1 MHESPAA
8 NSSAIRSF
16 QNHTREYIPSIK
28 MAVTSLLNTLK
39 SAYQLRQ
46 SVSAQSQSYLQRL
59 SSAQER
65 LVSIGPQLA
74 ETDDLF
80 GHSQESYDLLREVET
95 LAEGYGEGLL
105 EGFRRGLWKIR
116 RTKRLERVKEEIST
130 LRQQERRAR
139 KAWGD
144 VSASGGVIWGF
155 VTDLSDDDDDVPS
168 PISNGVGDTDSDS
181 VSRKDVE
188 MYISTL
194 SKTPLFEKVAMQLK
208 EHLSILVMSI
218 QTSPQ
223 IDVATSPLR
232 LDSSDDMLSIK
243 TREGPAVYEQLLRDK
258 TKAEERARNFESRVK
273 NLEEMLHRQFRTPP
287 RNFSPIPLG
296 SGPSSPRNNIDGF
309 DEPLLG
315 RSVIRGGSP
324 DIAALQKR
332 IQDLEREKA
341 DIMDRFTETA
351 GTKSDLM
358 ANLEEQTKLFQAE
371 REDLVRKTNELERDV
386 ERCETEINRFEELV
400 PKMESEMDTLR
411 KGRQNLLREMNLL
424 QTESGA
430 KIKELEEAKTAAE
443 DKMMAL
449 EREGE
454 TAAAEQERINGELR
468 KASTAAENAS
478 LELEKIRR
486 LSDEHKV
493 EHDRLEKLEDDLRVA
508 KQKTANV
515 ESEKA
520 AAQAQHA
527 DAVNALRNELSAL
540 RERIADALG
549 LDKRRWETES
559 LLHAIGKKLAS
570 KDQRVSEVFPQLHL
584 Y

>member
-1 MHESPAA
+1 
-8 NSSAIRSF
+8 
-16 QNHTREYIPSIK
+16 
-28 MAVTSLLNTLK
+28 V
-39 SAYQLRQ
+39 
-46 SVSAQSQSYLQRL
+46 
-59 SSAQER
+59 
-65 LVSIGPQLA
+65 
-74 ETDDLF
+74 
-80 GHSQESYDLLREVET
+80 
-95 LAEGYGEGLL
+95 
-105 EGFRRGLWKIR
+105 
-116 RTKRLERVKEEIST
+116 
-130 LRQQERRAR
+130 ERRAR

-155 VTDLSDDDDDVPS
+155 VNDLSDDEDDVQS
-168 PISNGVGDTDSDS
+168 PISNGVGDTDGDS
-181 VSRKDVE
+181 VTRKDIE

-194 SKTPLFEKVAMQLK
+194 FKTPLFEKVAMSLK
-208 EHLSILVMSI
+208 EHLSILVMSV
-218 QTSPQ
+218 QSSPP

-232 LDSSDDMLSIK
+232 LESSDDMLSLK
-243 TREGPAVYEQLLRDK
+243 TREGPAIYEQLLRDK
-258 TKAEERARNFESRVK
+258 TRAEEKARNFESRVK

-315 RSVIRGGSP
+315 RSLIRTGSP
-324 DIAALQKR
+324 DFAALQKR

-341 DIMDRFTETA
+341 DLLDRFTETA

-358 ANLEEQTKLFQAE
+358 ANLEEQTRLFQGE
-371 REDLVRKTNELERDV
+371 REDLVRKTNELEREV

-430 KIKELEEAKTAAE
+430 KIKELEDARTAAE
-443 DKMMAL
+443 DKMVAL

-454 TAAAEQERINGELR
+454 TAAVEQERISGELS
-468 KASTAAENAS
+468 KVSSAAENAT

-493 EHDRLEKLEDDLRVA
+493 EHDKLEQLEEDFRVA
-508 KQKTANV
+508 KQRTVTV

-520 AAQAQHA
+520 AAVAEHT
-527 DAVNALRNELSAL
+527 DIMVALRNELSTL

-549 LDKRRWETES
+549 LDKR
-559 LLHAIGKKLAS
+559 
-570 KDQRVSEVFPQLHL
+570 
-584 Y
+584 

>member
-1 MHESPAA
+1 M
-8 NSSAIRSF
+8 
-16 QNHTREYIPSIK
+16 
-28 MAVTSLLNTLK
+28 
-39 SAYQLRQ
+39 
-46 SVSAQSQSYLQRL
+46 
-59 SSAQER
+59 
-65 LVSIGPQLA
+65 VSIGPQLA
-74 ETDDLF
+74 EVDELF
-80 GHSQESYDLLREVET
+80 GHSQENYDLLHDVET

-116 RTKRLERVKEEIST
+116 RTKRLERVKEEISI

-155 VTDLSDDDDDVPS
+155 VTDLSDDDDEVPS
-168 PISNGVGDTDSDS
+168 PISNGVGDTDGDS
-181 VSRKDVE
+181 VSRKDIE

-194 SKTPLFEKVAMQLK
+194 SKTPLFEKIAMTMK
-208 EHLSILVMSI
+208 EHLSILVMSV

-232 LDSSDDMLSIK
+232 LESSDDMLSLK

-258 TKAEERARNFESRVK
+258 TRAEERARNFESRVK

-287 RNFSPIPLG
+287 RNFSPVPVG
-296 SGPSSPRNNIDGF
+296 SGPSSPRNQLDGF

-315 RSVIRGGSP
+315 RSLIRTGSP
-324 DIAALQKR
+324 EVVVLTKR
-332 IQDLEREKA
+332 IQELEREKA
-341 DIMDRFTETA
+341 DLMDRFNETA

-358 ANLEEQTKLFQAE
+358 ANLEEQTKFFQAE
-371 REDLVRKTNELERDV
+371 REDLVRKTNELEREV

-400 PKMESEMDTLR
+400 PKMESEMDALR

-443 DKMMAL
+443 DKMAAL
-449 EREGE
+449 EKEGE
-454 TAAAEQERINGELR
+454 TAAAEQERISGELK
-468 KASTAAENAS
+468 KASTAAENAT

-493 EHDRLEKLEDDLRVA
+493 EHDKLEQLEEDLRVA
-508 KQKTANV
+508 KQKSANI

-520 AAQAQHA
+520 AAAAEHA
-527 DAVNALRNELSAL
+527 DAVGALRNELSTL
-540 RERIADALG
+540 RERVADALG

-559 LLHAIGKKLAS
+559 LLHAIGQKLAAR
-570 KDQRVSEVFPQLHL
+570 DQRVSEVLPSPIKSTKNSPKEQLQLSVKRPKPSPNNSASSKRYVPHVPSKPAT
-584 Y
+584 